1 MLALIIIGIL
11 VAVLIVAFFLGRS
24 GDFNKKGTPEQEK
37 TQPEKKY
44 SSTANVYLP
53 SSVWSAFTP
62 NPAGQQE
69 GSGSCLNYTQSSNPY
84 SIGVPC
90 INGGTG
96 CLNTSGPGSYYIS
109 TQSCNDPDQ
118 ILAQA
123 GTHICQKPNSG
134 SAGTGCIAST
144 KFTYDGTTYYPG
156 DSVPTGVI
164 EGIIDPTS
172 SAYFIPCGNNPC
184 QGTIGLLI
192 PNFSPIEN
200 AAAITSNINQCIT
213 FDALGEDNSAKNPAR
228 YDVKLESCDL
238 TNFNQIFRMVRYSL
252 NLDYSFTQDDNGIY
266 AAYIFRSNG
275 FYLAP
280 NLEFQ
285 PTFDDNGLQN
295 GVTYFFDRL
304 VVDENLN
311 GCDTGPTGPIGTNT
325 VHQGVKLL
333 LIDPKDDTVRNGVY
347 WLLQN
352 QTPNPIVPAGTNNFT
367 NFLGCMDA
375 KYDSVYSSVPYPV
388 AFSECANQNNGIP
401 TWFQP
406 PSSDFSS
413 SSQVA
418 AYQGDDVYLPISPQQ
433 IVYIPNIYLVPKDNT
448 NLAEYWTYLTNQ
460 FSLQLLYKTTPSNL
474 SCGTAVA
481 TPILMPFLQK
491 MEATVYSGTESDSGS
506 NNNFRICDVV
516 QSSMVLPSNIPSS
529 ITISQVLPKDNQ
541 FISMVSYI
549 PQMQT
554 RVSSLMTIDFSG
566 GDNDALGKAS
576 ATVCSKNTNFGTPV
590 TYKGSYNPFN
600 ATLLT

>member
-11 VAVLIVAFFLGRS
+11 VAALIVGYFLGRS
-24 GDFNKKGTPEQEK
+24 GEFNKKGTPTDDK
-37 TQPEKKY
+37 TQAEKKY
-44 SSTANVYLP
+44 SSAANAYLP
-53 SSVWSAFTP
+53 SSVWSDFTP

-69 GSGSCLNYTQSSNPY
+69 GSGSCLNYTQTSTAF

-144 KFTYDGTTYYPG
+144 KFTFSGTTYYPG
-156 DSVPTGVI
+156 DNVPVGVT
-164 EGIIDPTS
+164 EGIIDPAS

-184 QGTIGLLI
+184 QGTVGLLI
-192 PNFSPIEN
+192 PNFSPLES
-200 AAAITSNINQCIT
+200 AAAISSNINQCVA
-213 FDALGEDNSAKNPAR
+213 FNPFGEDNSAKNPAR
-228 YDVKLESCDL
+228 YDTQLLPCDL
-238 TNFNQIFRMVRYSL
+238 SDLTQIFRMVRYSL
-252 NLDYSFTQDDNGIY
+252 NPDYSFTQDDNGIY

-280 NLEFQ
+280 NLTFQ
-285 PTFDDNGLQN
+285 PTVDENGVIN
-295 GVTYFFDRL
+295 GVTYFFDSL
-304 VVDENLN
+304 IVENFY
-311 GCDTGPTGPIGTNT
+311 GCDTGPTGPSGTTNS
-325 VHQGVKLL
+325 VHKGVKLM

-352 QTPNPIVPAGTNNFT
+352 QTPNPIVPTGTNDFN

-375 KYDSVYSSVPYPV
+375 HYDGGYSSLSYPV
-388 AFSECANQNNGIP
+388 AEADCANQINGIP
-401 TWFQP
+401 SWFQP
-406 PSSDFSS
+406 PSSSFSGG
-413 SSQVA
+413 SSQISV
-418 AYQGDDVYLPISPQQ
+418 YQGDDVYLPISPQQ

-460 FSLQLLYKTTPSNL
+460 FSLQLLYKTTTSSSNC
-474 SCGTAVA
+474 STAIA
-481 TPILMPFLQK
+481 TPVLMPFLQK
-491 MEATVYSGTESDSGS
+491 MDATIYSGIDDNTPPIS
-506 NNNFRICDVV
+506 NENYRICAIVE
-516 QSSMVLPSNIPSS
+516 SSMVQTPSNPAP
-529 ITISQVLPKDNQ
+529 QVLPKDNQ
-541 FISMVSYI
+541 FISMVAYI

-554 RVSSLMTIDFSG
+554 RISSLMNISFSG
-566 GDNDALGKAS
+566 GDNADTGGS
-576 ATVCSKNTNFGTPV
+576 VSVDVCSDPANFGISN
-590 TYKGSYNPFN
+590 YQGSYNPFN
-600 ATLLT
+600 ALALT